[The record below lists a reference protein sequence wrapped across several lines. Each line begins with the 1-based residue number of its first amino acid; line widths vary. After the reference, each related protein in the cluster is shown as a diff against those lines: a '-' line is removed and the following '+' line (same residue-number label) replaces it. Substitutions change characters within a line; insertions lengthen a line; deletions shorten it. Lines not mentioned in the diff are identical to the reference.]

1 MSRLIIRNGRIVV
14 SQKPSL
20 GRIVLVSDPGHES
33 NGTTEHPAIINRV
46 WSDVCVNLTVFPD
59 CGTPYSKT
67 SVVLHEDESTPPQPN
82 EWRWPPRV

>member
-20 GRIVLVSDPGHES
+20 GRIVLVNDPGHES

-59 CGTPYSKT
+59 YGAPYTKT
-67 SVVLHEDESTPPQPN
+67 SVTLHEDESTPPQPN